1 MARRVVA
8 SRAMSDHGPVTIAY
22 FYRVRWG
29 FHEEF
34 WELFV
39 RNHYPILAAQVESG
53 RLTQVHAYG
62 PRFHG
67 DGRAD
72 WTYLVTITYRD
83 WAATEAHS
91 EAEIARRLFP
101 DQETYRAEE
110 SRRFELLEAHWD
122 IPLEERALP

>member
-1 MARRVVA
+1 MTEPR
-8 SRAMSDHGPVTIAY
+8 PVTIAY

-39 RNHYPILAAQVESG
+39 RNHYPILAAQLESG
-53 RLTQVHAYG
+53 RLSEVRAYG

-91 EAEIARRLFP
+91 EAEITQRLFP
-101 DQETYRAEE
+101 DQLTYRSEE
-110 SRRFELLEAHWD
+110 RRRFEMLDAHWD
-122 IPLEERALP
+122 IPLEDRPLP